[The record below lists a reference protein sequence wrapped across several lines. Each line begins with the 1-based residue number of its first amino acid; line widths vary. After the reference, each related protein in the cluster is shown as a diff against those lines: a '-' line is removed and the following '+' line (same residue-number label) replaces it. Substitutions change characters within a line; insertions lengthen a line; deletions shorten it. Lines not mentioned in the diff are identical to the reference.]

1 MTKIKNKKNDNLI
14 KKRIMDNQCTTV
26 VNTIKEAF
34 YKLFLYKKFINV
46 LFIKLSIHLL
56 DLYHWLFCKYGIMLQ
71 YKMGYIVYS
80 VKN

>member
-34 YKLFLYKKFINV
+34 YKLFLYKKFIKCAFYKIEYS
-46 LFIKLSIHLL
+46 FIGSVSLALL
-56 DLYHWLFCKYGIMLQ
+56 
-71 YKMGYIVYS
+71 
-80 VKN
+80 